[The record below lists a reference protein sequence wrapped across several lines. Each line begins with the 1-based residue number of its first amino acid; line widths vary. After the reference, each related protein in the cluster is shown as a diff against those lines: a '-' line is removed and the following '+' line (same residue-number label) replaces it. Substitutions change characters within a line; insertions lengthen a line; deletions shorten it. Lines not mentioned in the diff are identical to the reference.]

1 MYKGVAGVVD
11 REDYLTGRKIDKTF
25 ELLEKEENP
34 HLNRN
39 DDENNLFTGLQS
51 KSDYLSKSDVASKMR
66 EDPLFEIKMKQLEQ
80 QKQLL
85 KNPVKLKK
93 LKDMLMISL
102 EKDKHQKK
110 KHRKKSKHRKN
121 KSRKSKK
128 SKHSSSDSSD
138 DSSDSSTSS
147 SSSSN
152 NDHRHRRNSDK
163 SHRNYDRYRDRERN
177 DRKKDNDRKRIET
190 TRKFSNY
197 KASSSSKSTKKPLT
211 EEEMARRRQEMMTN
225 AEWREKTRKDN
236 VNRLNERDRLEELQS
251 KESFKNEPNF
261 IKPILTIS
269 DNIEDSVRRK
279 RFKLQRGSGVMDENF
294 ARKY

>member
-1 MYKGVAGVVD
+1 MYKGISGVVD

-34 HLNRN
+34 QLNKN
-39 DDENNLFTGLQS
+39 DDENNLFTGLQL
-51 KSDYLSKSDVASKMR
+51 KSDYLSKSDVANKMR

-93 LKDMLMISL
+93 LKDMLLISL
-102 EKDKHQKK
+102 EKDKHKK
-110 KHRKKSKHRKN
+110 KHKKKSKHKKN
-121 KSRKSKK
+121 KSKKSKK

-138 DSSDSSTSS
+138 SSTTSSSDS
-147 SSSSN
+147 
-152 NDHRHRRNSDK
+152 NDHHHRRSNDK
-163 SHRNYDRYRDRERN
+163 SHKNHDRYRDRVKN
-177 DRKKDNDRKRIET
+177 DWKKDYDRKRIET
-190 TRKFSNY
+190 TRKFSND
-197 KASSSSKSTKKPLT
+197 KISSKSQKKPLT
-211 EEEMARRRQEMMTN
+211 EEEMARRRQEMMNN

-236 VNRLNERDRLEELQS
+236 VNKLNERDRLEEIQS

-261 IKPILTIS
+261 IKPILTNS

-279 RFKLQRGSGVMDENF
+279 RFKLQRGSGLMDEHF